1 MDGLL
6 IFKISIG
13 IGAIGLTLLLFYI
26 LAKNTIK

>member
-13 IGAIGLTLLLFYI
+13 LGAIALTLLIFYI